1 MTGEKALITA
11 GQQNKNSIHFGRS
24 QKEQRK
30 KKETT
35 RLFIET
41 MIKTI
46 SQQIRDI
53 NKQMCDAPAKLR

>member
-1 MTGEKALITA
+1 MTGEQALITA

-35 RLFIET
+35 RLLIET
-41 MIKTI
+41 MIKNNLPT
-46 SQQIRDI
+46 D
-53 NKQMCDAPAKLR
+53 